1 MTTGTIQMPEKIQ
14 LDESTYSPTFGR
26 FIVQPLEKGFGVTI
40 GNAMRR
46 VLLSSLPGFAI
57 TAFKVD
63 GVQHE
68 FSTIPGVVEDVPDM
82 VLNMKQV
89 RMKLINKKT
98 NRVVVPLKGP
108 MDFTAGE
115 IQKASPD
122 VEILN
127 PKLHIATLNNEAN
140 FELDLRIGRGIGY
153 VVAEENKAPD
163 QTLGVIPIDSVFTPI
178 VNVRYFVETT
188 RVGQQTDYEKLT
200 IEIDTDG
207 SITPDDA
214 LAYAG
219 KDHARPHPALHQ
231 FRHGA
236 RGSQGGIGTGRGIR
250 ARPEG
255 SSHAGGRAGAF
266 GPLAQLP
273 ARRQH
278 QNNRRPRAPG
288 RVGASQVPQFRAEIA
303 RRTCGDHRGGEAHV
317 RHGRDEVPERRGV
330 IPPHARERHSLLIS
344 DTNHA
349 TPQVRPKTQTHGK
362 PSPRHARRAFHGAAA
377 T

>member
-82 VLNMKQV
+82 VLNLKQV

-115 IQKASPD
+115 IQKATPD

-127 PKLHIATLNNEAN
+127 PKLHIATLNTEAN

-207 SITPDDA
+207 SIAPEDA

-219 KDHARPHPALHQ
+219 KILRDHIQLFINFDMEPEAPKEESEQDAEFSRIRKVLLTPVDELELSVRSHNCLRAANIKTIADLVRRDESELLK
-231 FRHGA
+231 FRNF
-236 RGSQGGIGTGRGIR
+236 GRK
-250 ARPEG
+250 
-255 SSHAGGRAGAF
+255 S
-266 GPLAQLP
+266 LAEL
-273 ARRQH
+273 
-278 QNNRRPRAPG
+278 
-288 RVGASQVPQFRAEIA
+288 AEIIEA
-303 RRTCGDHRGGEAHV
+303 EKLTFGMDVTKYLKEGE
-317 RHGRDEVPERRGV
+317 
-330 IPPHARERHSLLIS
+330 
-344 DTNHA
+344 
-349 TPQVRPKTQTHGK
+349 
-362 PSPRHARRAFHGAAA
+362 
-377 T
+377 

>member
-57 TAFKVD
+57 TAFRVD

-82 VLNMKQV
+82 VLNLKQV

-98 NRVVVPLKGP
+98 NRIVVPLKGP

-115 IQKASPD
+115 IQKATPD
-122 VEILN
+122 AEILN
-127 PKLHIATLNNEAN
+127 PKLHIATLNTEAN

-153 VVAEENKAPD
+153 VVAEENKALD

-200 IEIDTDG
+200 IELDTDG
-207 SITPDDA
+207 SITPEDA

-219 KDHARPHPALHQ
+219 KILRDHIQLFINFDMEPEAPKEESEQDAEFARIRKVLLTPVDELELSVRSHNCLRAANIKSIADLVRRDESELLK
-231 FRHGA
+231 FRNF
-236 RGSQGGIGTGRGIR
+236 GRK
-250 ARPEG
+250 
-255 SSHAGGRAGAF
+255 S
-266 GPLAQLP
+266 LAEL
-273 ARRQH
+273 
-278 QNNRRPRAPG
+278 
-288 RVGASQVPQFRAEIA
+288 AEIIEA
-303 RRTCGDHRGGEAHV
+303 EKLTFGMDVTKYLKEGE
-317 RHGRDEVPERRGV
+317 
-330 IPPHARERHSLLIS
+330 
-344 DTNHA
+344 
-349 TPQVRPKTQTHGK
+349 
-362 PSPRHARRAFHGAAA
+362 
-377 T
+377 

>member
-1 MTTGTIQMPEKIQ
+1 MPERIQ
-14 LDESTYSPTFGR
+14 LDESTHSPTFGR

-82 VLNMKQV
+82 VLNLKQV
-89 RMKLINKKT
+89 RMKLVNKKT
-98 NRVVVPLKGP
+98 NRIVVPLKGP

-115 IQKASPD
+115 IQKAAPD

-127 PKLHIATLNNEAN
+127 PSLHIATLNAEAN

-153 VVAEENKAPD
+153 VVAEENKAAD

-207 SITPDDA
+207 SITPEEA

-219 KDHARPHPALHQ
+219 KILRDHIQLFINFDMEPEAPTEESQEDAEFTRVRKVLLTPVDELELSVRSHNCLRAANIKTIADLVRRDESELLK
-231 FRHGA
+231 FRNF
-236 RGSQGGIGTGRGIR
+236 GRK
-250 ARPEG
+250 
-255 SSHAGGRAGAF
+255 S
-266 GPLAQLP
+266 LAEL
-273 ARRQH
+273 
-278 QNNRRPRAPG
+278 
-288 RVGASQVPQFRAEIA
+288 AEIIEA
-303 RRTCGDHRGGEAHV
+303 EKLTFGMDVTKYLKEGE
-317 RHGRDEVPERRGV
+317 
-330 IPPHARERHSLLIS
+330 
-344 DTNHA
+344 
-349 TPQVRPKTQTHGK
+349 
-362 PSPRHARRAFHGAAA
+362 
-377 T
+377 